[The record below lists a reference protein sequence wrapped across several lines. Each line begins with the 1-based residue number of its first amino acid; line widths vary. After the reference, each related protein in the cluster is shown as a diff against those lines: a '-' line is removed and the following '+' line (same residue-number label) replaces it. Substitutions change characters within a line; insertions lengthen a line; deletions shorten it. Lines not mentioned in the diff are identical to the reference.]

1 MKKEVK
7 LKMSKCDRNFR
18 MVQFKNPINNEIK
31 VVTALRARFDNRC
44 LHDGKYIEKYE
55 LDKTSFSKL
64 MNRRVTGT
72 KLKVAETTTG
82 KIIVQ
87 LKKDGIW
94 SGPLPW
100 EDKDEEQRIS

>member
-1 MKKEVK
+1 
-7 LKMSKCDRNFR
+7 MSRIDRNFR
-18 MVQFKNPINNEIK
+18 MIRFENTINKEVKI
-31 VVTALRARFDNRC
+31 VTALRARFDNRC
-44 LHDGKYIEKYE
+44 LHDGKYIEKYN

-64 MNRRVTGT
+64 MKRRVTGT
-72 KLKVAETTTG
+72 NLKVADTTTG

-100 EDKDEEQRIS
+100 EDKDEEQRVS